1 VRADAGTRG
10 VAFLAF
16 CRSIDAITD
25 QFALSRFLMTGPFL
39 AGRHVEECT
48 IPIKSEEA
56 EMIHSVTW
64 TTNI

>member
-16 CRSIDAITD
+16 CRSITD
-25 QFALSRFLMTGPFL
+25 QFALSRFLMRGPFL
-39 AGRHVEECT
+39 AGRQVEECT
-48 IPIKSEEA
+48 VPIKSEEA

-64 TTNI
+64 IHEYLLS